1 MASFR
6 RHKKKEEL
14 RQDCHFSKK
23 RHEKKFKGTIVLGG
37 VIVLNPNFQQ
47 IKFVKALRG
56 KARLKLSLL
65 ARIK

>member
-23 RHEKKFKGTIVLGG
+23 GHERKLKGTIVLGG
-37 VIVLNPNFQQ
+37 VIVFNPNFQQ